1 MQYPKSDHYNHIF
14 KIVSDISDKDLQKVN
29 DDFKKTILSNVL
41 SELPEIG
48 ITVEELR
55 RHYFGNEEI
64 AEKTLKNYSDFLGD
78 EFFVRGIRDVV
89 QLQKCSGHF
98 KSTYLYHFDYESKTS
113 LFRTVLDIGLPGILS
128 LVLLQPHNI
137 SYVKKHKYILLTM
150 LLLLKL

>member
-14 KIVSDISDKDLQKVN
+14 KIVSDISDEDLQKIN
-29 DDFKKTILSNVL
+29 DDFHSWAGNIIKCKKEILLNVL

-55 RHYFGNEEI
+55 HHYFGNEEI

-78 EFFVRGIRDVV
+78 EFFVRDIRDVV
-89 QLQKCSGHF
+89 QSQKCSGHF

-137 SYVKKHKYILLTM
+137 S
-150 LLLLKL
+150 